1 MEASIFRDFLAL
13 LEIVDL
19 TSNICIDEK
28 LTGNAKV
35 QELTSSRVESNCK
48 YERPKSNDNE
58 FFCDQIIRSSFGIY
72 CEFGSEAN
80 TSSEDYT
87 IISNDY
93 PRIQHFSIS
102 DYKRKEPLK
111 NIQFLPKAN
120 KFIRN
125 VILYAAEKTSI
136 KTIAKKNFDGM
147 VWLRILVLT
156 SNQIETVQNDAFQG
170 LDSILKIDLGE

>member
-1 MEASIFRDFLAL
+1 MKVIVFSDFLAT
-13 LEIVDL
+13 LEIVNL
-19 TSNICIDEK
+19 TSNICIDENFS
-28 LTGNAKV
+28 GSARI
-35 QELTSSRVESNCK
+35 QELTGVESKCK
-48 YERPKSNDNE
+48 YERPRSNDNE
-58 FFCDQIIRSSFGIY
+58 FFCDQIIRSSYGIY

-80 TSSEDYT
+80 ISSEDYT

-102 DYKRKEPLK
+102 DYKRNEPMK
-111 NIQFLPKAN
+111 NIHFLPIVN

-125 VILYAAEKTSI
+125 VILYEAEKTSV